1 MKEDTRSKPSATAAD
16 TRQTPGRAA
25 ETRQTLGEVSHTHPY
40 TGTVFGD
47 TQTYAR
53 GKVIAADGGAAK
65 AVDRPSSS
73 DGVPAPDGGEA
84 TDEEDSPRDVAEET
98 LRDVDHTPDSDVD
111 AAQDTFDRGHEGVEE
126 SEEPDD
132 PADE

>member
-1 MKEDTRSKPSATAAD
+1 MAAD
-16 TRQTPGRAA
+16 K
-25 ETRQTLGEVSHTHPY
+25 RQTLGDVSHTHPY

-84 TDEEDSPRDVAEET
+84 TDEEEDAPRDVSEET
-98 LRDVDHTPDSDVD
+98 LKDVDHKPDSEVD
-111 AAQDTFDRGHEGVEE
+111 ATQDTFVRGHEGAEE
-126 SEEPDD
+126 SEESEESDD
-132 PADE
+132 HTDE

>member
-1 MKEDTRSKPSATAAD
+1 MKEDTRTKPNDATTD
-16 TRQTPGRAA
+16 SR
-25 ETRQTLGEVSHTHPY
+25 ETLGDVSHTHPY

-53 GKVIAADGGAAK
+53 GKVIAADGGAAN
-65 AVDRPSSS
+65 AVDTPCAM

-84 TDEEDSPRDVAEET
+84 TDEEDAPRDVSEET
-98 LRDVDHTPDSDVD
+98 LKDVDHTPGSDVD

-126 SEEPDD
+126 ADESGESEESGDTD
-132 PADE
+132 EPADE